1 MLLPLNLTD
10 WFYDRGWDIA
20 GDLLGNVSDWVGT
33 FMEDHGVLA
42 PFLLLF
48 LEESGIPVPLPGDV
62 MVMYAGYQ
70 VSLESI
76 EYWQALIYFILVV
89 AGGSSVLYWLARCFG
104 MPLVTRFG
112 RYVHCAPERLER
124 VRPVMDRWG
133 PLAIIFGRHIPGLR
147 VPITLFA
154 GILRFPYPIF
164 VVSVMLSTAIWAGAF
179 LFVGLK
185 LGPEVHVLTHP
196 HGRIWLVVV
205 AVLAGLAAGA
215 WWWRAYGAPRRK
227 KRHLTRHAT

>member
-1 MLLPLNLTD
+1 MRLPLNLTD
-10 WFYDRGWDIA
+10 WFYDQGWNVA
-20 GDLLGNVSDWVGT
+20 GDVLGNISDWVGT

-48 LEESGIPVPLPGDV
+48 MEESGLPVPLPGDV

-89 AGGSSVLYWLARCFG
+89 AGGASILYWMARWFG
-104 MPLVTRFG
+104 MPLVARFG
-112 RYVHCAPERLER
+112 RYIHCPPSRLER
-124 VRPVMDRWG
+124 VRPVMDKWG

-164 VVSVMLSTAIWAGAF
+164 VVSVMISTAVWASVF
-179 LFVGLK
+179 LLIGLR

-196 HGRIWLVVV
+196 HARIWLMVLAVV
-205 AVLAGLAAGA
+205 AGLAVGA
-215 WWWRAYGAPRRK
+215 WWWRAHGAPRR
-227 KRHLTRHAT
+227 RRRRQMRHAA